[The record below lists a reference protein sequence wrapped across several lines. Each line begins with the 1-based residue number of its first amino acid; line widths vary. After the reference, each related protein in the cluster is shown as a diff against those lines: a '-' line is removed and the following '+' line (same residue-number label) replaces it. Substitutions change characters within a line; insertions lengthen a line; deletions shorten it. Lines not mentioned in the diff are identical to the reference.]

1 MGDASDGG
9 HRHGAGIPGIAEPHQ
24 LVHAPHAAD
33 PGGVRR
39 HPHGRD
45 VHVHASRLLHD
56 ERGRDYS
63 RIVLAGLAAPPAVHG
78 VRGRDHRPHG
88 RPAGL
93 RAAPAAGV
101 AIVRPGIMRLDQRAD
116 TGADP
121 ARTRGAVQAGGEPWD
136 NASNRTHK
144 NESRHR
150 IMNNEKKTTPRHRPE
165 TEERRQSIIEAAA
178 DVFGSKGTANGTLQE
193 VADRVGMT
201 RAGVLHYF
209 GSKRGLLEA
218 VLRNRDSS
226 EVAEFDQGHLP
237 RGAQAFRHLVET
249 AELNASRPN
258 VVRTFVT
265 LSAESVTENNPGN
278 TYFHERYDGL
288 RNELKERMQDMADEM
303 GRDLDEEKA
312 EAACASIIA
321 VMDGLQLQWLIDKD
335 HIDMPSTVDF
345 AIKALIAV
353 VFDHRQTE
361 IGHEPQKDERNE
373 QV

>member
-1 MGDASDGG
+1 
-9 HRHGAGIPGIAEPHQ
+9 
-24 LVHAPHAAD
+24 
-33 PGGVRR
+33 
-39 HPHGRD
+39 
-45 VHVHASRLLHD
+45 
-56 ERGRDYS
+56 
-63 RIVLAGLAAPPAVHG
+63 
-78 VRGRDHRPHG
+78 
-88 RPAGL
+88 
-93 RAAPAAGV
+93 
-101 AIVRPGIMRLDQRAD
+101 
-116 TGADP
+116 
-121 ARTRGAVQAGGEPWD
+121 
-136 NASNRTHK
+136 
-144 NESRHR
+144 
-150 IMNNEKKTTPRHRPE
+150 MNNEKKTTPRHRPE

-303 GRDLDEEKA
+303 GRGPRRGKGRSGLRVHHRGHGRPA
-312 EAACASIIA
+312 IA
-321 VMDGLQLQWLIDKD
+321 MA
-335 HIDMPSTVDF
+335 H
-345 AIKALIAV
+345 
-353 VFDHRQTE
+353 
-361 IGHEPQKDERNE
+361 
-373 QV
+373 

>member
-1 MGDASDGG
+1 
-9 HRHGAGIPGIAEPHQ
+9 
-24 LVHAPHAAD
+24 
-33 PGGVRR
+33 
-39 HPHGRD
+39 
-45 VHVHASRLLHD
+45 
-56 ERGRDYS
+56 
-63 RIVLAGLAAPPAVHG
+63 
-78 VRGRDHRPHG
+78 
-88 RPAGL
+88 
-93 RAAPAAGV
+93 
-101 AIVRPGIMRLDQRAD
+101 
-116 TGADP
+116 
-121 ARTRGAVQAGGEPWD
+121 
-136 NASNRTHK
+136 
-144 NESRHR
+144 
-150 IMNNEKKTTPRHRPE
+150 MNNEKKTTPRHRPE

-201 RAGVLHYF
+201 RAWVLHYF

-361 IGHEPQKDERNE
+361 MGHEPQKDERNE